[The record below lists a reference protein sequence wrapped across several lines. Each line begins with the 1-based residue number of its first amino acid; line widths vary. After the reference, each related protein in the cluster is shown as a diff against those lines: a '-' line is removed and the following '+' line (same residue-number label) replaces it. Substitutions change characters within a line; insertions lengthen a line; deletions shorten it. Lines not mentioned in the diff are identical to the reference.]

1 MIQLNSITK
10 TYKLGDETIYA
21 LNNINLI
28 VKDAEFLAI
37 VGPSGSGK
45 TTLANIIG
53 GLDTFDSGE
62 VIIDGQNLAK
72 SKDNTLS
79 DYRNKKIGFVFQTFN
94 LQAGYSALE
103 NVMLPLIF
111 SKVKYKERKKKAEEC
126 LALVG
131 LENRM
136 KHKPNQLSGGQR
148 QRVSIARALSNN
160 PEIVIADEPTG
171 NLDSK
176 KGSEIIDLLKDL
188 NRKKNMTLIVI
199 THDIGIARLADRII
213 LIQDGKISDS
223 KIKQ

>member
-1 MIQLNSITK
+1 
-10 TYKLGDETIYA
+10 LGDETIYA

-136 KHKPNQLSGGQR
+136 KHKPNQLSGRQR

>member
-1 MIQLNSITK
+1 
-10 TYKLGDETIYA
+10 LGDETIYA
-21 LNNINLI
+21 LNKIDLT

>member
-1 MIQLNSITK
+1 
-10 TYKLGDETIYA
+10 LGDETIYA